1 MPFRKLLLPVIPLIT
16 FLVSCA
22 PEQSKIVVA
31 EYGNYNVYMDEFE
44 KAYSRNTGGVAKAK
58 TDSLENMKNFLDLYV
73 NYKMKLR
80 DAVVRGYT
88 SDPDMKKE
96 LIDYKKNIGTTL
108 FLEDKLYEPAL
119 RKMYERRKTE
129 ILAAHIML
137 IPDSLMNDS
146 QVREL
151 GIKLIER
158 INKGEDFAK
167 LAAEYS
173 KDQYTNT
180 KGGVVGWVTAG
191 IIVVPAIEEA
201 IYNTEPGKIHPEL
214 VISNYGFHILKVI
227 EKMPRRDQI
236 KAQHILVA
244 FKDSAGVVDSS
255 KAFNKILEIQKELNQ
270 GADFN
275 KLALKY
281 SDDKMSADQ
290 YGDLGYFS
298 RGRMDPNFEDA
309 VFRLKVGEVS
319 QIIKSYAGYHLVK
332 LNAES
337 PYPAYEQSAEE
348 LKDMFLRTTYRLEYD
363 KILSQ
368 LRQDYNYQ
376 LNREVFARIMN
387 SLHSIPSYEAFDQSD
402 VRKQY
407 GQSILFSYA
416 DKSSTVDSLF
426 SFMKSSSQFSAR
438 NLTEELFAE
447 AINVYLDKKLLEEK
461 ALSYDKENSNFAFL
475 MEEYE
480 NGIYLFKI
488 LEDEVW
494 SKISVDSIMIQDY
507 FEKHR
512 ENYRW
517 KDRVE
522 FQEIYAIS
530 DTAANRYYNLALSGE
545 NFDSLVTRYSLRK
558 GYDNIPGYKGLME
571 IDVNELSKKAD
582 SLPNIG
588 DISKP
593 FRFQD
598 GWSVIKLIKREPA
611 RLKNLDEVKPEIISL
626 LQELESK
633 RLESVYLNKL
643 KEIYKPKYYYDE
655 LMNAFKN

>member
-1 MPFRKLLLPVIPLIT
+1 MSFRKLLLPVFPIII
-16 FLVSCA
+16 FLASCT

-31 EYGNYNVYMDEFE
+31 EYGDYKVFMDEFQ
-44 KAYSRNTGGVAKAK
+44 KAYSRNAGGVEKNK
-58 TDSLENMKNFLDLYV
+58 PDSLENMKNFLDLYV

-88 SDPDMKKE
+88 TDPDMKKE
-96 LIDYKKNIGTTL
+96 LLDYKKNIGTTL

-119 RKMYERRKTE
+119 KKMYDRRKTE

-158 INKGEDFAK
+158 INNGEDFAK

-191 IIVVPAIEEA
+191 IIVIPAIEEA
-201 IYNTEPGKIHPEL
+201 IYNTEPGKIYPEL
-214 VISNYGFHILKVI
+214 VMSNYGFHILKVI

-236 KAQHILVA
+236 KAQHILAA
-244 FKDSAGVVDSS
+244 FKDSLGLADTS
-255 KAFNKILEIQKELNQ
+255 KALNKILEIQKELNQ
-270 GADFN
+270 GGDFN

-281 SDDKMSADQ
+281 SDDKMTAVQ

-309 VFRLKVGEVS
+309 VFRLKVGEIS
-319 QIIKSYAGYHLVK
+319 QVIKSYAGYHLVK
-332 LNAES
+332 LNAEA
-337 PYPAYEQSAEE
+337 PYPSYEQSAEE
-348 LKDMFLRTTYRLEYD
+348 LKEMFLRTTYRLEYD
-363 KILSQ
+363 KILAQ
-368 LRQDYNYQ
+368 LRKEYNYQ
-376 LNREVFARIMN
+376 LNREIFARIIN
-387 SLHSIPSYEAFDQSD
+387 SLHKYSSYEAFDQSD
-402 VRKQY
+402 IRRQY
-407 GQSILFSYA
+407 GSGILFSYA
-416 DKSSTVDSLF
+416 DKSFTVDSLF

-438 NLTEELFAE
+438 NLSEELFAE

-461 ALSYDKENSNFAFL
+461 ALYYDKENPDFAFL

-512 ENYRW
+512 DNYKW

-522 FQEIYAIS
+522 FQEIYTLS
-530 DTAANRYYNLALSGE
+530 DSAANRYYNLALAGE
-545 NFDSLVTRYSLRK
+545 CFDSLVTKYSLRK
-558 GYDNIPGYKGLME
+558 GYENIPGYKGLVE
-571 IDVNELSKKAD
+571 VDVNELSKSAN

-588 DISKP
+588 DVSKP

-598 GWSVIKLIKREPA
+598 GWSVVKLIKREPA

-655 LMNAFKN
+655 LVNAFKN